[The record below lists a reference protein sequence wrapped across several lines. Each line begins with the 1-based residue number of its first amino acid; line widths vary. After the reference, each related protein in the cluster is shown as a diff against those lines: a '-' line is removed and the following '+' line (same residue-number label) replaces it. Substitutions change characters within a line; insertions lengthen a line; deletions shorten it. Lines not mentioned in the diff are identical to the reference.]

1 MAAPPPAESAAE
13 LLRPLRAFSLTH
25 VQYAHGDP
33 WGAPAALVT
42 LAPVYVMVAYAT
54 LVAVRRDL
62 ATAALCAGQLANEG
76 VNYALK
82 HAIRQPRPPM
92 VAPGAVAF
100 PERGLKYGMPSD
112 HSQFMGFL
120 AAYLALWA
128 LRCWRAPRA
137 QRALLVALAQ
147 AAAVAV
153 AASRVYLGYHTPAQ
167 AAAGYGVGCVTGAV
181 WFAAVQALA
190 RPLFPAIAGSALGR
204 ALQLRDATRVD
215 DVLAVEY
222 RATVAAASGGG
233 GGGGKKGS

>member
-1 MAAPPPAESAAE
+1 VRAAPPPVEAMAAE
-13 LLRPLRAFSLTH
+13 LRAFSLTH
-25 VQYAHGDP
+25 VQYARGDP

-54 LVAVRRDL
+54 LVVTRRDL
-62 ATAALCAGQLANEG
+62 ATAALCAGQLANEA

-82 HAIRQPRPPM
+82 HAIREPRPPM
-92 VAPGAVAF
+92 PAGAVPF
-100 PERGLKYGMPSD
+100 TERGLKYGMPSD